1 VLLAAAAAAAAA
13 SAVAAATAFAVLFLP
28 VGIGYRS
35 PSRCCETHNN
45 MLQTRVDVTKLFTNT
60 PVGFSYALRC

>member
-1 VLLAAAAAAAAA
+1 VLLAAAAAAAA

-35 PSRCCETHNN
+35 PSRCCKDTTSVQK
-45 MLQTRVDVTKLFTNT
+45 QTYT
-60 PVGFSYALRC
+60 YADT

>member
-35 PSRCCETHNN
+35 PSRCCKDAERKTKNN
-45 MLQTRVDVTKLFTNT
+45 FACMQTVQMTK
-60 PVGFSYALRC
+60 